1 METLSKNIIK
11 GQSNLVSKANE
22 NILQNIAISQ
32 IKDRH
37 QFTKNIAH
45 WLEDLY

>member
-11 GQSNLVSKANE
+11 GQSNLLPKANE
-22 NILQNIAISQ
+22 NILHNIAISQ

-45 WLEDLY
+45 